1 MDTNGLLA
9 RAREYHARGNRLAL
23 INATSIL
30 PTDELP
36 EGAFDLC
43 WSFACDGQL
52 EHIRER
58 VLPSEEVPSIS
69 TIFGGAFLYEN
80 ELRELFGINVTG
92 IAVDLQ
98 GQLYTTAER
107 VPFSPGAIRRRLE
120 AGKPP
125 PKTAAV
131 AAPAVAPAN
140 GTGAGA

>member
-1 MDTNGLLA
+1 MDTNGLMA
-9 RAREYHARGNRLAL
+9 RARDYHARGNRLAL

-36 EGAFDLC
+36 DGAFDLS
-43 WSFACDGQL
+43 WSFACDGGL

-58 VLPSEEVPSIS
+58 VLPGEEVPSIS
-69 TIFGGAFLYEN
+69 MIFGGAFLYEN

-125 PKTAAV
+125 LKTTAVVAPV
-131 AAPAVAPAN
+131 AAPTN

>member
-1 MDTNGLLA
+1 MDKNSLLA
-9 RAREYHARGNRLAL
+9 RAGDHHARGHRLAL

-36 EGAFDLC
+36 DGAFDLN
-43 WSFACDGQL
+43 WSFARDGQL

-58 VLPSEEVPSIS
+58 VLPGEEVPSIS
-69 TIFGGAFLYEN
+69 AIYAGAFLYEN

-92 IAVDLQ
+92 INVDLQ

-120 AGKPP
+120 AGKPA
-125 PKTAAV
+125 PKP
-131 AAPAVAPAN
+131 APAVAPAVAPTN

>member
-69 TIFGGAFLYEN
+69 TIFGG
-80 ELRELFGINVTG
+80 
-92 IAVDLQ
+92 DLQ